1 MRLPLARA
9 FDELLGRSG
18 RRLVS
23 LLTRHADAALEGA
36 RLAGRASRGELEWA
50 AATVRMVALERS
62 VEQLHEELIVEVA
75 AAIVTPIDR
84 EDLIRISRSTHDVLE
99 NLRDFVRQCD
109 IFRIP
114 DAAVMIPVVEAIAVA
129 IVALGDAITVIATAP
144 QEITHRA
151 SAARRAG
158 REIRRTY
165 DDALVELFQRDINV
179 HVVKEREALGRLDI
193 VGLRI
198 REAGDALTDAAVK
211 RNVT

>member
-1 MRLPLARA
+1 VRLPLARA
-9 FDELLGRSG
+9 FDELLGRSSHK
-18 RRLVS
+18 LVRI
-23 LLTRHADAALEGA
+23 LTRHADATLDGA
-36 RLAGRASRGELEWA
+36 RLAGRAARGELPWA
-50 AATVRMVALERS
+50 EAAESIEDLERS
-62 VEQLHEELIVEVA
+62 VEALHQALIVEVS

-109 IFRIP
+109 IFQIR
-114 DAAVMIPVVEAIAVA
+114 DAAVMTPVVQAIVTAIAT
-129 IVALGDAITVIATAP
+129 LGEAITVIASAP
-144 QEITHRA
+144 QEITQRA
-151 SAARRAG
+151 SGARRAG

-165 DDALVELFQRDINV
+165 DDALVELFGGRVDADML
-179 HVVKEREALGRLDI
+179 KRREALRRLDI